1 MSSLVQL
8 LEVENNAKYMQEKW
22 GMEINVRNESRKGN
36 KLIKV

>member
-22 GMEINVRNESRKGN
+22 EMEINVRNESRKGN
-36 KLIKV
+36 KLIKL